1 MFHRILVAVDGS
13 AHAAAALNQAIDIAR
28 TQRASLTLMTAWQP
42 FSFVYEGMSM
52 GFAPTIQDGP
62 AVTAALKADARSVLD
77 AAAALVP
84 AEISVQ
90 ADLVEGQATEVI
102 LDAIRSGGHD
112 LVAVGSRGRGGIGAL
127 LLGSVSHSLIQ
138 HSPVPVLV
146 VHLPAANQA
155 APPRSIKPSERSKSL
170 A

>member
-13 AHAAAALNQAIDIAR
+13 VHAAAALNQAIDIAR
-28 TQRASLTLMTAWQP
+28 TQHASLTLITAWQP
-42 FSFVYEGMSM
+42 FSLVYESMAM
-52 GFAPTIQDGP
+52 GFAPTIEDGT
-62 AVTAALKADARSVLD
+62 AVTAAIKTDARAVLD
-77 AAAALVP
+77 AATALVP
-84 AEISVQ
+84 VEISAH
-90 ADLVEGQATEVI
+90 ADLVEGNATEVI
-102 LDAIRSGGHD
+102 LDAIHSGGHD
-112 LVAVGSRGRGGIGAL
+112 LVVVGSRGRGGITSL

-155 APPRSIKPSERSKSL
+155 ASARSVNASERRQST